1 MSYSLTISRGFP
13 WADGAPNTPILLE
26 EWTALVAS
34 NEELSPSLEARGYNP
49 KTGEEIVV
57 KTPNS
62 ALLRGGEVL
71 SWSDGYISM
80 QHVDELILDY
90 CVIAK
95 ALDAE
100 VYGEEGEK
108 Y

>member
-1 MSYSLTISRGFP
+1 M
-13 WADGAPNTPILLE
+13 
-26 EWTALVAS
+26 
-34 NEELSPSLEARGYNP
+34 
-49 KTGEEIVV
+49 

-90 CVIAK
+90 CVIAE
-95 ALDAE
+95 ALNAE